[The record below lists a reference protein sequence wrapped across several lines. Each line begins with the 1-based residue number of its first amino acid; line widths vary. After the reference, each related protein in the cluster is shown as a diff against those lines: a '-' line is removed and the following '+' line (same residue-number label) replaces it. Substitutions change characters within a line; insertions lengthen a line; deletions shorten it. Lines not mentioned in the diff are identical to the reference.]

1 MPLVSYFDPYDGLM
15 IGYLAYAKQKVVHI
29 YMYLPISSRCITYFY
44 SEKLC
49 VWMCLCYA
57 ALCCAIHIWHCSV
70 PQLAI
75 SCHIMSW
82 HAIRTSHFDPSNKLL
97 PHARASCWCETQIVQ
112 ACSTNWLSND
122 VWCMYSC
129 YTVWCSVVII
139 WYYKMSHNAISS
151 LMISWHAIWL
161 IIPVAH

>member
-15 IGYLAYAKQKVVHI
+15 IGYLAYAIQKIVHI
-29 YMYLPISSRCITYFY
+29 YMYLSILSRCTTYFY
-44 SEKLC
+44 SVKSC
-49 VWMCLCYA
+49 VWMCYAVLCY
-57 ALCCAIHIWHCSV
+57 AIHIWHGSV

-75 SCHIMSW
+75 SCRLMSW

-112 ACSTNWLSND
+112 ACSTNWLSNY
-122 VWCMYSC
+122 VWYMYSC
-129 YTVWCSVVII
+129 YTVWCIVVII
-139 WYYKMSHNAISS
+139 WYYKMSHNAIWS